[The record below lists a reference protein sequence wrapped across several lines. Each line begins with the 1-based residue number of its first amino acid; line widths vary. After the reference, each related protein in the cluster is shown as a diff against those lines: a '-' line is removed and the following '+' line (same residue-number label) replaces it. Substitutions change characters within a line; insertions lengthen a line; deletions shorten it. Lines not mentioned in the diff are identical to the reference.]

1 MAVCFNLSLCFC
13 PTKCIKLLIQ
23 FLKITD
29 DNREWCVSR
38 NLFSSSENS
47 IILLKQKL
55 KVNAQDRHSN
65 IIQIGLNSVLIFID
79 QSFVIKQT
87 QEEYLLMWSNCLFQW
102 PSIVK
107 ITDKK
112 I

>member
-13 PTKCIKLLIQ
+13 PTKCIKLIQ

-29 DNREWCVSR
+29 DNHERCVSR

-47 IILLKQKL
+47 INLLKQKL

-87 QEEYLLMWSNCLFQW
+87 QEEYLLM
-102 PSIVK
+102 
-107 ITDKK
+107 
-112 I
+112 